1 MSKLS
6 SNEPKGILD
15 DLFDESSQQSP
26 ISHLAHIHSQSEINR
41 SKDASGHR
49 LSPYNFRLTNQPVRA
64 ARLTQLLNGFQ
75 SRTAKQ
81 VTLGKLMSAIV
92 DNKETIFAN
101 DELVEKLI
109 ESMRDM

>member
-1 MSKLS
+1 MPKLS
-6 SNEPKGILD
+6 NDETKGILD
-15 DLFDESSQQSP
+15 DLFDESSQQP
-26 ISHLAHIHSQSEINR
+26 RISHLTHIHSQGEINR

-64 ARLTQLLNGFQ
+64 ARLKQLLNGFQ
-75 SRTAKQ
+75 TRTAKQ